1 MSVLKT
7 IGLIGSTGSIGR
19 QTLDIVSTYPGSFKI
34 RYLSCHRQIDLMK
47 EQIER
52 HAPEIVA
59 VTDPLAAERLSR
71 EVTIPVLSGPD
82 ALERL
87 VASNPVD
94 RLVTAVVGSIG
105 LLPTLKAI
113 DLGIDI
119 ALANKETLVTAG
131 HIVMARARDKGVRIL
146 PVDSEHSALFQSLGS
161 EPKSAI
167 EKVIL
172 TASGG
177 PFRGKKRTE
186 LEHVSKR
193 QALKHPNW
201 SMGQKISIDS
211 ATMMNKGLEVIEAKW
226 LFDLAPDQIDVVVHP
241 QSLVHSMVQFV
252 DGSVIGQM
260 GPADM
265 RGPIVYALTYPGRVE
280 TSLERLDFSK
290 GLAMT
295 FEAPDRE
302 TFPCLALAESALRV
316 GGSMPTVLNK
326 ANEVLV
332 AAFLQ
337 DKIGF
342 YDIPREIE
350 RLMAD
355 HRIITDPSVEDVLAI
370 EREIVEKVGV
380 SR

>member
-1 MSVLKT
+1 MFSLKT
-7 IGLIGSTGSIGR
+7 IGIIGSTGSIGR
-19 QTLDIVSTYPGSFKI
+19 QTLDIVDAHPEAFRV
-34 RYLSCHRQIDLMK
+34 RYLSCHRQIDQLK
-47 EQIER
+47 DQIER
-52 HAPEIVA
+52 HRPEVVA
-59 VTDPLAAERLSR
+59 VTDPEAAARLAR
-71 EVTIPVLSGPD
+71 EVTIPVFSGSD

-87 VASNPVD
+87 VTSGPVD

-131 HIVMARARDKGVRIL
+131 HLVMERARQMGVRIL
-146 PVDSEHSALFQSLGS
+146 PVDSEHSALFQSLGT
-161 EPKSAI
+161 EPKTAI

-177 PFRGKKRTE
+177 PFRGKKRVE
-186 LEHVSKR
+186 LVHVTKR

-226 LFDLAPDQIDVVVHP
+226 LFDLEPDQIDVVVHP

-260 GPADM
+260 GPPDM
-265 RGPIVYALTYPGRVE
+265 RGPIVYALAYPDRVP
-280 TSLERLDFSK
+280 TTLERLDFSRTFS
-290 GLAMT
+290 MT

-302 TFPCLALAESALRV
+302 TFPCLELAERALRI

-326 ANEVLV
+326 ANEELV
-332 AAFLQ
+332 AAFLH
-337 DKIGF
+337 DNIGF

-350 RLMAD
+350 RLMAT
-355 HRIITDPSVEDVLAI
+355 HRVIANPSVEDVLAI
-370 EREIVEKVGV
+370 EREIVEKVGMI
-380 SR
+380 R